1 VLVGG
6 SASLPGYQDLVEVA
20 RGGDGVVYRA
30 WQDGPGRHV
39 AIKVLLLDEPAAVQ
53 RFTREVRITMAL
65 GRQHPHIVGVLDSGT
80 TAAGQP
86 YLVME
91 FYELGSLHDQL
102 RASGPLPVQTVVG
115 AGRAVAD
122 ALSFAH
128 GQGVLHGDVKP
139 QNILVRPTS
148 YVLADFGLARRVLAE
163 HSTPDWFSYR
173 HAAPQVLDGEPPTA
187 ADDVYS
193 LGSTLHAL
201 LDGRPP
207 FADDDPA
214 SDTALAYLRR
224 ARTGTPRPL
233 ARPDI
238 PAGLAAIVS
247 RCLARSRADRYPDAA
262 AVRDALDSLPAGTR
276 APPAPIPGPPALP
289 RPAADADQLGGVDL
303 ETVPIPGPPALP
315 RPAADADQLGGVDL
329 EPEPAVRGAPASPGA
344 GPVPRQLPADV
355 SGFTGRAAGL
365 RILDGA
371 RAGTGPT
378 APALAVIT
386 GTAGVGKTALA
397 VHWAHRIADRFPDG
411 QLFVNL
417 RGYDPG
423 PAADPADVLAL
434 FLRSL
439 GVSPDR
445 VPAGLDE
452 RAALYRT
459 MLAGRRMLVL
469 LDNAAGAGQVR
480 PLLPAG
486 PDCLVLVTGRG
497 GLGGLVA
504 GQGATRLRLDVLSAD
519 EAAVL
524 LHRLLGERT
533 TAEPRAAADIAALCG
548 FLPVALRVAAA
559 NLADSPH
566 QTLAGYAESLR
577 SGDRLRL
584 LAVDGDDEA
593 AIRATFD
600 LSYQRLD
607 DAARRLFRLL
617 GLHPGPEIDPRAAAA
632 LAGLPVADS
641 RRLLGVLANTQLMQE
656 TGPDR
661 FGFHDL
667 LRAYAADRA
676 AAEDPAVQRQA
687 AVTRLLDWYRYAAN
701 VAVDLLRPHR
711 AGLRLDLPVPATG
724 ALDLADTAAANAF
737 LETELPTLLA
747 ATRHAAAHGWD
758 EHAWQLPHVLWPW
771 FEVGGYLDDWLAMGR
786 LAVVCA
792 GRRTDLQAQAESRRG
807 LAAVHRRLGR
817 PDQALEYQRQALDLQ
832 RDRGDRRG
840 QAAIRNDIAITQ
852 GGVGRLTEAADQL
865 RQALELYRQVGDAH
879 GEAAVLGNLAS
890 ISQGLGEYPAAREHL
905 GRGLELARRAG
916 DHRTQAAM
924 LGSLGVLHLVLG
936 DHADAAE
943 HARQSVELY
952 RFTHDRLGE
961 ARGLAVGGVALQ
973 RLGRYADAARAHQQA
988 LDLFRQ
994 IGDRRGEAEVRSNL
1008 ATDQRQMGRYTEAVD
1023 EYLRALVLI
1032 REVGD
1037 RGTESEIRNDLG
1049 VALRAAHGPADALGQ
1064 HRRALALAEET
1075 SNRYE
1080 RARAHEGIARA
1091 TPAGDPEHDRQL
1103 RSALALY
1110 AELGVPEA
1118 GELAAEF
1125 DQLAGRGR

>member
-1 VLVGG
+1 MAPQVSPVDVV
-6 SASLPGYQDLVEVA
+6 ALPGYQDLVEVA

-39 AIKVLLLDEPAAVQ
+39 AIKVLLLDEPAAVR
-53 RFTREVRITMAL
+53 RFNREVRITMAL

-80 TAAGQP
+80 TAGGQP

-91 FYELGSLHDQL
+91 FYDLGSLHDQL
-102 RASGPLPVQTVVG
+102 RASGPLPVETVVG

-148 YVLADFGLARRVLAE
+148 YVLADFGLARRVVAE
-163 HSTPDWFSYR
+163 HSPPDWFSYR

-214 SDTALAYLRR
+214 ADTALAYLRR

-238 PAGLAAIVS
+238 PAGLAAIVH

-262 AVRDALDSLPAGTR
+262 AVRDALGSLPAGTR
-276 APPAPIPGPPALP
+276 APAAVSIPVPRPPPA
-289 RPAADADQLGGVDL
+289 RPAGAASAGG
-303 ETVPIPGPPALP
+303 A
-315 RPAADADQLGGVDL
+315 
-329 EPEPAVRGAPASPGA
+329 
-344 GPVPRQLPADV
+344 PVPRQLPADV
-355 SGFTGRAAGL
+355 SGFTGRAASL

-417 RGYDPG
+417 RGYDRG

-469 LDNAAGAGQVR
+469 LDNAANAGQVR

-504 GQGATRLRLDVLSAD
+504 GQGAARLRLDVLGAD

-524 LHRLLGERT
+524 LHRLLGRRT

-577 SGDRLRL
+577 SGDRLGL

-607 DAARRLFRLL
+607 GPARRLFRLL
-617 GLHPGPEIDPRAAAA
+617 GLHPGPEVDPRAAAA
-632 LAGLPVADS
+632 LAGLPAADS
-641 RRLLGVLANTQLMQE
+641 RRLLGVLVNAELMQE
-656 TGPDR
+656 TRPDR

-676 AAEDPAVQRQA
+676 AAEDPAAQRQA

-711 AGLRLDLPVPATG
+711 AGLRLDLPVPPTG
-724 ALDLADTAAANAF
+724 PLDLVDATAANAF

-747 ATRHAAAHGWD
+747 ATRHAAARGWD
-758 EHAWQLPHVLWPW
+758 EHAWQLPHLLWPW

-786 LAVVCA
+786 LAVAGA
-792 GRRTDLQAQAESRRG
+792 GRLADRQAQAESRRG

-817 PDQALEYQRQALDLQ
+817 PDEALEYQRQALDLQ

-890 ISQGLGEYPAAREHL
+890 VSQGLGEYPAAREHL
-905 GRGLELARRAG
+905 RRGLELARQAG

-952 RFTHDRLGE
+952 RSTRDRLGE

-973 RLGRYADAARAHQQA
+973 RLGRYADAARAHRQA
-988 LDLFRQ
+988 LDHFRQ
-994 IGDRRGEAEVRSNL
+994 IGDRRGEAEVRGNL
-1008 ATDQRQMGRYTEAVD
+1008 ATDQRQMGRYAEAVD
-1023 EYLRALVLI
+1023 EYQRALVLI

-1049 VALRAAHGPADALGQ
+1049 VALRATHGPADALGQ

-1103 RSALALY
+1103 RRALALY